1 MRLKHDLHIEEGV
14 KKIVPLFPEISENTD
29 FYIFRHPQ
37 GLLYATQ
44 FTQVFIRYLFII
56 YRDSPP

>member
-1 MRLKHDLHIEEGV
+1 MRLKHDLHVQENGVTV

-29 FYIFRHPQ
+29 FYTFRHPQ

-44 FTQVFIRYLFII
+44 FTQVFFKFWREK
-56 YRDSPP
+56 